1 MAIHSITRK
10 NLVKVWFTAF
20 FIVSVAIL
28 LLTGCGEKEPQSEQ
42 KHSGTIYFGVETPFH
57 GFDILGSGGML
68 IPSMA
73 AVNNLIQERLFRMD
87 QAGNLIP
94 VLGLSAIPLENGRF
108 WDIKLRQGVLF
119 HDDTTFDADAVV
131 HHWAKMLNPEN
142 NFKGRKFFHP
152 VRKVKKIDAY
162 TVRFFLDHPWPPFL
176 KTLSNELYFA
186 AYIPSPKAVEEGSHD
201 KKPVGTG
208 PFKYYKWNSGD
219 HFVVLKNQ
227 HYWQKGKPYLN
238 KIVFRSLPDQ
248 QTRFASLVAGQ
259 LDAITIDRGNLIQK
273 AMKDDSFSTYPSQG
287 NGAEIVLINMTKP
300 PLDDI
305 RVRRALALANDQQ
318 LNIKMVYRGFIP
330 FVRHPFGNDF
340 KCEDDGYPEH
350 DLEMAKQLILDYGK
364 PVEIE
369 CLHTNTQRGRSTG
382 ELMQQ
387 LFKKI
392 GVSLKPIGL
401 STGPHVM
408 KVMKKDY
415 QLATWRILSSNDH
428 GPGLFRSFHSRSPA
442 NFTGYSNPEMDKM
455 FMALQEA
462 TEPEKR
468 DEILCKIARQLN
480 HDVPFFY
487 RGGRRYYVI
496 SKKTLKGMNMPGAMI
511 NLSAAWIDEKVKF
524 NMAAYQIEQNASVV
538 EFDCP
543 EPGDVEAVRKLILG
557 TWTGKDNWGATLTVT
572 FKQDGTVTGNRSGR
586 SKKTGKYIICGSKV
600 LWGGGDSKVIVA
612 LSEDKLSGHW
622 DYSEY
627 RGDFVLARKPSP

>member
-1 MAIHSITRK
+1 MAIHSITRE
-10 NLVKVWFTAF
+10 NLIKVWFTAF

-42 KHSGTIYFGVETPFH
+42 KHAGTIYFGVETPFH

-73 AVNNLIQERLFRMD
+73 TVNNLIQERLFRMD

-94 VLGLSAIPLENGRF
+94 ILGLSATPLEDGRL

-119 HDDTTFDADAVV
+119 HDGTTFNANAVV
-131 HHWAKMLNPEN
+131 HHWARMLNPEN
-142 NFKGRKFFHP
+142 NFKGRKFFQP
-152 VRKVKKIDAY
+152 VRKVEKIDEY
-162 TVRFFLDHPWPPFL
+162 MVRFYLDHPWPPFL
-176 KTLSNELYFA
+176 KTLSNELYFT

-227 HYWQKGKPYLN
+227 HYWQKDKPYLN
-238 KIVFRSLPDQ
+238 KIVFRSIPDQ
-248 QTRFASLVAGQ
+248 QTRFASLAAGQ

-273 AMKDDSFSTYPSQG
+273 AMNDDSFITYPSQG
-287 NGAEIVLINMTKP
+287 NGAEIVLINMTEP

-330 FVRHPFGNDF
+330 FVRHPFGTDF
-340 KCEDDGYPEH
+340 NCVDNGYPEH
-350 DLEMAKQLILDYGK
+350 DLEKAKQLILDYGK
-364 PVEIE
+364 PVKIE

-392 GVSLKPIGL
+392 GVSLKPIGV

-408 KVMKKDY
+408 KVMKKNY

-428 GPGLFRSFHSRSPA
+428 GPGLFRAFHSQSPA

-455 FMALQEA
+455 FMTLREE
-462 TEPEKR
+462 TDPEKR
-468 DEILCKIARQLN
+468 NEILCKIAWQLN
-480 HDVPFFY
+480 YDVPFFY
-487 RGGRRYYVI
+487 RGGRRYYVV
-496 SKKTLKGMNMPGAMI
+496 SKRKLKGMNMPGAMI

-524 NMAAYQIEQNASVV
+524 NMAAYQIEQSASVV

-543 EPGDVEAVRKLILG
+543 EPGDVEAVRKVILG
-557 TWTGKDNWGATLTVT
+557 TWTGKDNWGATLTAT
-572 FKQDGTVTGNRSGR
+572 FKQDGTVTGNRSGS
-586 SKKTGKYIICGSKV
+586 SKKTSKYIICGSKV
-600 LWGGGDSKVIVA
+600 LWGVVAKVTVA
-612 LSEDKLSGHW
+612 LNEGKLLGHW
-622 DYSEY
+622 EKSEY
-627 RGDFVLARKPSP
+627 RGDFVLTRKPSS